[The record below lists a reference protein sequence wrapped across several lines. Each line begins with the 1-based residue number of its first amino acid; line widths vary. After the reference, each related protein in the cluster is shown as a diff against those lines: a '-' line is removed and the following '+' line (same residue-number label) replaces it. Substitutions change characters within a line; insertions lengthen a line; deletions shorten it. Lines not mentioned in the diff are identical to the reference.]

1 MYSGATFRAGR
12 ASHQGGSVE
21 SSRISHGSADLL
33 HRNMNSPE
41 YRESDQHSRK
51 KTSEILTM
59 NLTELSTRHW
69 PSVAVVV
76 ALIALFGGMSIANLP
91 IQLLPTIEEP
101 QISIANFWRAAAPEE
116 MEATIIEPQENVLR
130 NTPGLTTISSFVSRG
145 QGFINLTFAVGT
157 NIQTAKLDVINN
169 LNQAPPRP
177 ADAIEP
183 QVFAGGGRQ
192 TPGAASLLVRVLP
205 DNPDKELANY
215 QQLIEEFVEP
225 RLARIPGVSRVDLVG
240 EQPREVH
247 IVFDAY
253 RAAALGIQISD
264 IMRTVSRSTD
274 SSGGF
279 ADVGRRQ
286 YTVRFLG
293 QFQPGQLD
301 ELIVGWS
308 GDRPIYLSE
317 VADVDIVPRKQDG
330 FTLRNGFPAYYI
342 TVQREYDANTV
353 EILDGVNEAV
363 AELNA
368 GPLADAGVAIDLS
381 FDASIHIRRAISL
394 VKNNLGIGL
403 FLAIGVLYFLMRS
416 RRATLLVAATVPL
429 SLLVAFFALSIFDKS
444 LNVISLAGLAFSVGL
459 VMDAAIITLENI
471 VRCRQ
476 SGAGIHEAVSKGT
489 RQITGALFASTL
501 TSVAIFVP
509 VLFMKGIEGQL
520 FQDLA
525 LTLAVA
531 VSASFLVAITV
542 LPVAASYLLKDEKDD
557 PCEHWWTKITSW
569 VMHLTRSPLHCRS
582 WIIGILGGS
591 VLIIVL
597 MMPKANLLPQA
608 PSDSL
613 NAFFS
618 MPSGGT
624 IEMVKEE
631 IAGTIVDRLKPYM
644 DHVKQPYIRG
654 YNLSAFGAFNA
665 LFIYPQ
671 DPNRIEEMIAI
682 VRDEVLVGL
691 PDTQAFVQRSS
702 LLNFGF
708 DGGRSINV
716 DLQGSDIETLSE
728 IAVESM
734 QLIKQTMPGAMVRP
748 IPGLSIAEPELQL
761 IPNDRR
767 ITAAGLDRAAVATMV
782 RAVTSGAFVGEYF
795 DGNNRMDMI
804 LRGPTWRSPEELA
817 DIPVATPLA
826 GIQTLGELTE
836 IRRTVGPTQLRRVD
850 GQRTLTL
857 NVRPPEDMTVQEA
870 LEVLRDI
877 AGPQIRE
884 LLPAGVDVQ
893 YRGTA
898 DRLEAAFS
906 EMGTNLLLAAI
917 ILFCILAAMFRS
929 FRDSIF
935 VLMAMPLAMAG
946 GILALRTM
954 NLFTNQAMD
963 LLTMIGFVILLGLV
977 VNNAILLIM
986 QTRTGQKNGLD
997 QAAAVAEAVRLRVR
1011 PIYMSTL
1018 TSIFGMLPLMLIPGV
1033 GSQIYRGL
1041 ATVIIGGMALS
1052 AIFTLFLM
1060 PSMLR
1065 LPPLALKPIRRL
1077 VANTGKSTGA
1087 TADA

>member
-1 MYSGATFRAGR
+1 
-12 ASHQGGSVE
+12 
-21 SSRISHGSADLL
+21 
-33 HRNMNSPE
+33 
-41 YRESDQHSRK
+41 
-51 KTSEILTM
+51 M

-76 ALIALFGGMSIANLP
+76 ALVVLFGGMSAANLP
-91 IQLLPTIEEP
+91 IQLLPTLEEP

-116 MEATIIEPQENVLR
+116 MEATIIEPQESVLR
-130 NTPGLTTISSFVSRG
+130 NTPGLTSISSFVSRG

-157 NIQTAKLDVINN
+157 DIQTAKLDVINN

-177 ADAIEP
+177 ADATEP

-205 DNPDKELANY
+205 ENPDKELANY
-215 QQLIEEFVEP
+215 QKLIEEHVEP
-225 RLARIPGVSRVDLVG
+225 RLARIPGVSRVDLAG
-240 EQPREVH
+240 EQPRELH

-253 RAAALGIQISD
+253 RAAALGIQVND
-264 IMRTVSRSTD
+264 IMTVISRSTD

-286 YTVRFLG
+286 YTVRFVG
-293 QFQPGQLD
+293 QFEPGQLN

-317 VADVDIVPRKQDG
+317 IAEVDIVPRKPDG

-342 TVQREYDANTV
+342 TVQREHDANTV
-353 EILDGVNEAV
+353 AILDGVNEAIL
-363 AELNA
+363 ELNA
-368 GPLADAGVAIDLS
+368 GPLADAGLEIDLS
-381 FDASIHIRRAISL
+381 FDASIHIRRAINL

-403 FLAIGVLYFLMRS
+403 FLAIGVLYFLLRS
-416 RRATLLVAATVPL
+416 RRATLLVTATVPL
-429 SLLVAFFALSIFDKS
+429 SLLVAFIALSMFGKS

-476 SGAGIHEAVSKGT
+476 NGAAMSEAVATGT
-489 RQITGALFASTL
+489 RQITGALFASTV
-501 TSVAIFVP
+501 TSVAIFLP

-531 VSASFLVAITV
+531 VSASFLVAVTV
-542 LPVAASYLLKDEKDD
+542 LPVAASYLLKEENDD
-557 PCEHWWTKITSW
+557 PCEHWWIRITAW
-569 VMHLTRSPLHCRS
+569 VMHLTRTPLRCRS
-582 WIIGILGGS
+582 WTLGILGGS
-591 VLIIVL
+591 MLVILL
-597 MMPKANLLPQA
+597 MIPKANLLPQA

-613 NAFFS
+613 NAFFN

-624 IEMVKEE
+624 IEMVREE
-631 IAGTIVDRLKPYM
+631 IAGKVVERLKPYM

-671 DPNRIEEMIAI
+671 DPNRIEEMIDI
-682 VRDEVLVGL
+682 VQNEVLVGL

-716 DLQGSDIETLSE
+716 DLQGSDIEILAE
-728 IAVESM
+728 VAVESM
-734 QLIKQTMPGAMVRP
+734 QVIQKTLPGAMVRP

-761 IPNDRR
+761 VPNDRR

-782 RAVTSGAFVGEYF
+782 RAVTSGTFVGEYF
-795 DGNNRMDMI
+795 DGNDRMDMI
-804 LRGPTWRSPEELA
+804 LRGPTWRSPEELS

-826 GIQTLGELTE
+826 GIQTLGELTT
-836 IRRTVGPTQLRRVD
+836 IRRTVGPTQLRRID

-857 NVRPPEDMTVQEA
+857 NVRPPEEMTVQET
-870 LEVLRDI
+870 LEILRDV

-906 EMGTNLLLAAI
+906 EMGTNLILAI
-917 ILFCILAAMFRS
+917 TILFFILAAMFRS
-929 FRDSIF
+929 FRDSIM

-946 GILALRTM
+946 GILALRVM
-954 NLFTNQAMD
+954 NVFTNQAMD

-977 VNNAILLIM
+977 VNNAILIIM
-986 QTRTGQKNGLD
+986 QTRTGQRNGLD
-997 QAAAVAEAVRLRVR
+997 QAAAVAEAVRLRAR

-1052 AIFTLFLM
+1052 AVFTLLLM
-1060 PSMLR
+1060 PSLLR
-1065 LPPLALKPIRRL
+1065 LPPIAFTRFKRL
-1077 VANTGKSTGA
+1077 TTRIDNSKGV
-1087 TADA
+1087 TADV